1 MSNRSEEM
9 AHKKIRIP
17 RENANEIMRALG
29 SLKNAV
35 EFEDLTKDDLE
46 ARKNFSEMIKR
57 CDEIKKKITD
67 FAKVC
72 YDFHLPYN
80 YYKDFDYFQRD
91 ISEDMKKRDKKFGST
106 YFDLIENEIIEN
118 DKKINE
124 FVDSHAQTRDNLVTL
139 IEKKHV
145 LLKAEELIR
154 TNMDFSQ
161 FSEVEPGEDG
171 IKQGMGSDLSFMAGI
186 ISIENELKM
195 KRMIF
200 RISRG
205 RAITAFY
212 SLDINNDEYL
222 LTTSVRERGL
232 SPIQNNQQPGRYE
245 KLSSLIQSKDVGTF
259 NTKKKIF
266 TIIFTGSQENILLQ
280 KLLKVCE
287 IFQASRY
294 PVPKNSEITNE
305 IKKIEEEIQ
314 LKKNLMASIEK
325 SLIDFCTTRNTYEN
339 RRGYKYSLYK
349 LFFEQE
355 KMIYSALNKC
365 KVRDTFVDGQ
375 IWIPKKELSKV
386 NAILQNLFTQTEE
399 SQNKQSKTTAYLED
413 LPFDDDSVP
422 PTLILTN
429 EFTQSFQEVVNTYG
443 IPRYREI
450 NPGYFTIITFP
461 FLFGIM
467 YGDIGHGLI
476 LLLFSSYLCIFN
488 KSLSK
493 TSLNAILFARYF
505 LLLMG
510 LFATYCGLLYNDFL
524 SMPVDPGSCYNI
536 TQTREKGNSLD
547 RLTEKINGKDVYCSY
562 KFGLDPI
569 WYSTTNE
576 LAFVNSLKMK
586 ISVIFG
592 VFQMV
597 IGIILKGLNAAHEKN
612 FTEFIF
618 VFFPQVILMLIMF
631 GYMDFLIFVK
641 WNTTYECNFFAPDI
655 KSYLM
660 NIFLKFG
667 ELPTFSNISWTIE
680 DPVCQKKLKLDDIHM
695 DPETAGSYDW
705 DLLASR
711 ETLQKIHMGIFIT
724 SILLI
729 ILMLVPKIIIEY
741 LHSKKKIQLNNI
753 QPQNILEQQNEE
765 NQVFQEEFIQPK
777 NQKDEPVK
785 GLSDFIVEA
794 AIETI
799 EFVLGTVSNTAS
811 YLRLWALSLAH
822 SQLAEVFFS
831 KTVILL
837 GNMTR
842 IWAVNAFLLIIA
854 FPIFAGITGLVLLFM
869 DLMECFLHTLRLH
882 WVEFQNKFFR
892 ADGYEFKPFCFAQSL
907 ELKEDE
913 FDKN

>member
-1 MSNRSEEM
+1 MT
-9 AHKKIRIP
+9 HKKIRIP
-17 RENANEIMRALG
+17 RESANEIMRALG

-46 ARKNFSEMIKR
+46 AKKNFSEMIKR
-57 CDEIKKKITD
+57 CDEIKKKIFD
-67 FAKVC
+67 FTKVC
-72 YDFHLPYN
+72 YDFHLTFN
-80 YYKDFDYFQRD
+80 YYKTFQEFQKD
-91 ISEDMKKRDKKFGST
+91 INEDMKKRDKKFGST
-106 YFDLIENEIIEN
+106 YFDLIESEIMEN

-124 FVDSHAQTRDNLVTL
+124 LVDSHSQTRDNLVSL

-154 TNMDFSQ
+154 TNYDFSK
-161 FSEVEPGEDG
+161 FSEVDPGEDG
-171 IKQGMGSDLSFMAGI
+171 IKQGLGSDLSFMAGVI
-186 ISIENELKM
+186 NIENELKM

-212 SLDINNDEYL
+212 SLEINNDEYL
-222 LTTSVRERGL
+222 LTSSVRERGL
-232 SPIQNNQQPGRYE
+232 SYIHNAQQQPGRYE
-245 KLSSLIQSKDVGTF
+245 RLSSLIQSKDVGTF

-266 TIIFTGSQENILLQ
+266 TIIFTGSAENILLK

-305 IKKIEEEIQ
+305 INKIEEEIN
-314 LKKNLMASIEK
+314 LKKDLMISIEK
-325 SLIDFCTTRNTYEN
+325 TLLDFCTTRNLYEN
-339 RRGYKYSLYK
+339 KKGYKYSLYK

-355 KMIYSALNKC
+355 KMVYTALNKC
-365 KVRDTFVDGQ
+365 IVRDTFVDGQ
-375 IWIPKKELSKV
+375 IWIPTSELPQV
-386 NAILQNLFTQTEE
+386 NALLQNLFTQNEE
-399 SQNKQSKTTAYLED
+399 SQNKQNKSTAYLED
-413 LPFDDDSVP
+413 LPIDEDSRP

-429 EFTQSFQEVVNTYG
+429 EFTEAFQQVVNTYG

-476 LLLFSSYLCIFN
+476 LLLLAIYLCVFK
-488 KSLSK
+488 KSLEKGKLKSV
-493 TSLNAILFARYF
+493 LFARYF

-510 LFATYCGLLYNDFL
+510 IFATYCGLLYNDFL
-524 SMPVDPGSCYNI
+524 SIPVDTGSCYDRKFK
-536 TQTREKGNSLD
+536 TKGDYLNRTIVKGD
-547 RLTEKINGKDVYCSY
+547 DNKDKYCSY
-562 KFGLDPI
+562 KFGLDPV
-569 WYSTTNE
+569 WYLTSNE

-597 IGIILKGLNAAHEKN
+597 IGIILKGFNAIHERE
-612 FTEFIF
+612 FSEFIF
-618 VFFPQVILMLIMF
+618 IFFPQLIMMLVMF

-667 ELPTFSNISWTIE
+667 ELPSFGIIYNISEIT
-680 DPVCQKKLKLDDIHM
+680 DPVCKEYLNKATDENKQDLNDWKLLTDRNILEKLH
-695 DPETAGSYDW
+695 A
-705 DLLASR
+705 
-711 ETLQKIHMGIFIT
+711 GIFIA
-724 SILLI
+724 SI
-729 ILMLVPKIIIEY
+729 ILIVIMLVPKIITDY
-741 LHSKKKIQLNNI
+741 FRSKRKIGLNAI
-753 QPQNILEQQNEE
+753 RPQNILEQQNEE
-765 NQVFQEEFIQPK
+765 NQVFQEEFMPPRIQR
-777 NQKDEPVK
+777 DEPQK
-785 GLSDFIVEA
+785 GLSDFIVA
-794 AIETI
+794 SAIETI

-822 SQLAEVFFS
+822 SQLAQVFFS
-831 KTVILL
+831 KTISLIGNYTTDWYLNALL
-837 GNMTR
+837 L
-842 IWAVNAFLLIIA
+842 VIA
-854 FPIFAGITGLVLLFM
+854 FPIFAGVTGLVLLFM

-892 ADGYEFKPFCFAQSL
+892 ADGYEFKPFCFEQNL
-907 ELKEDE
+907 DLNEDDFE
-913 FDKN
+913 KK